1 MMNYI
6 ARGTASCNAIVEP
19 IDIKQLELV
28 ADWKDDLDAR
38 IARAQMRFELI
49 GLEDIAQDRLK
60 AEVEQFKRVCRVL
73 TFGRGTAA

>member
-1 MMNYI
+1 VNHI

-19 IDIKQLELV
+19 IDIDQLELV
-28 ADWKDDLDAR
+28 ADWKDDLGAK
-38 IARAQMRFELI
+38 IARAQLRFELI
-49 GLEDIAQDRLK
+49 GLDGVAQDRLK